1 MEHHCIY
8 GYKRRDNN
16 SFDKI
21 INYPEFSSNQNLLK
35 EYHEKPF
42 IEQEQ
47 MHHMVKINIANE
59 RIYNRITDIKKP
71 AMDSFATLFSA
82 MNTYDS
88 SEGRHFIEPNDGPY
102 MKNLK
107 DIFAK
112 INRFSDLR

>member
-1 MEHHCIY
+1 
-8 GYKRRDNN
+8 
-16 SFDKI
+16 
-21 INYPEFSSNQNLLK
+21 
-35 EYHEKPF
+35 
-42 IEQEQ
+42 
-47 MHHMVKINIANE
+47 
-59 RIYNRITDIKKP
+59 
-71 AMDSFATLFSA
+71 MDSFATLFSA